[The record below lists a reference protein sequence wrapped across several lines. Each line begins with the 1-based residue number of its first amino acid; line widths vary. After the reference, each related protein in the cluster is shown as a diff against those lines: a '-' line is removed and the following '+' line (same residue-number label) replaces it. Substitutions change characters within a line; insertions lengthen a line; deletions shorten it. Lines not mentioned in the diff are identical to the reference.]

1 MESLQDKIAI
11 VTGASTGIGKAIA
24 TELARAGVH
33 LTITG
38 RNAERLYQVKDD
50 IETEFGVRVLA
61 CVADVKEKSALD
73 DTVEKTMKTYGKIDI
88 LINNAGLVMYQLFDE
103 SDASDLRNMLETN
116 VIGPFNMMKAVY
128 PHMKAAQ
135 SGDIIN
141 IASMSGINATKG
153 SGLYSAS
160 KFGLIGLTEGIM
172 QEIRR
177 DNIRV
182 GHIEPS
188 AILTENSE
196 SRMEAAR
203 DAGET
208 VLDPSTMS
216 HAVDLAEFIVS
227 QLKLNRR
234 TFIKSSQIWAT
245 NPQNYN

>member
-1 MESLQDKIAI
+1 MEHLKHKIAI
-11 VTGASTGIGKAIA
+11 VTGASSGIGRAIA
-24 TELARAGVH
+24 LELAKEGVH
-33 LTITG
+33 LIITG
-38 RNAERLYQVKDD
+38 RNRERLNQVRHE
-50 IETEFGVRVLA
+50 IETKFDVNVHSII
-61 CVADVKEKSALD
+61 ADVTNKNDVINTVNVTIEK
-73 DTVEKTMKTYGKIDI
+73 YGKIDI
-88 LINNAGLVMYQLFDE
+88 LINNAGLVQYQLFADSDE
-103 SDASDLRNMLETN
+103 DDLRNMLETN
-116 VIGPFNMMKAVY
+116 IIGPFNMMKAVY
-128 PHMKAAQ
+128 PHMKEVQ

-182 GHIEPS
+182 AHIEPS
-188 AILTENSE
+188 AVLTENGKRSIEE
-196 SRMEAAR
+196 SIEK
-203 DAGET
+203 GET
-208 VLDPSTMS
+208 VLDPNTMT
-216 HAVDLAEFIVS
+216 HAEDLAEFIVS

>member
-11 VTGASTGIGKAIA
+11 VTGASTGIGRTVA
-24 TELARAGVH
+24 TELAREGVH
-33 LTITG
+33 LTIIG
-38 RNAERLYQVKDD
+38 RNEERLHQVEDE
-50 IETEFGVRVLA
+50 IESEFGVRVLA
-61 CVADVKEKSALD
+61 CVADVKDKAALD
-73 DTVEKTMKTYGKIDI
+73 VTVAETIKAYEKIDI

-103 SDASDLRNMLETN
+103 SDDTDLRNMLETN

-128 PHMKAAQ
+128 PHMKDAQ
-135 SGDIIN
+135 SGDIVN

-182 GHIEPS
+182 AHIEPS
-188 AILTENSE
+188 AILTENSRARMEE
-196 SRMEAAR
+196 SRN
-203 DAGET
+203 AGKT
-208 VLDPSTMS
+208 VLDPDTMS